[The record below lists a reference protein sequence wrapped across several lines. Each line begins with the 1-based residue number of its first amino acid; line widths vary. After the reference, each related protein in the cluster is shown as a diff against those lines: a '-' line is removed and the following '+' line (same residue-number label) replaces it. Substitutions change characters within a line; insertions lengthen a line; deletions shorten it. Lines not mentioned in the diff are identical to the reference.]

1 MMQRNSFNN
10 PKVYLIDENT
20 LKYVTEDT
28 ETGRMKSIL
37 LRRGID
43 VTSDVFDVMS
53 KSYHEENLNDR
64 YWLEH
69 LDFLSE
75 KKKSQYDAGEEGVA
89 ADPISEITDK
99 RADVF
104 SSLFKEE
111 DSDSEMVII
120 LREKILPKLT
130 ENQIN
135 LYLDLYGARK
145 TQEEI
150 RLEEIA
156 ITGKEVTHQA
166 ISNRVKK
173 LHKRVQTLMEE
184 YLPLDE
190 Q

>member
-1 MMQRNSFNN
+1 MQRNSFSN
-10 PKVYLIDENT
+10 PKAYLIDENT

-28 ETGRMKSIL
+28 ETGRLKSVL

-75 KKKSQYDAGEEGVA
+75 KKKSQYEAGEDGVA
-89 ADPISEITDK
+89 ADPISEITDNG
-99 RADVF
+99 ADVF
-104 SSLFKEE
+104 SSLFKED

-135 LYLDLYGARK
+135 LIYSLYGESK

>member
-1 MMQRNSFNN
+1 MNLRNNFNN
-10 PKVYLIDENT
+10 PKAYLIDENT

-28 ETGRMKSIL
+28 ETGRLKSVL

-53 KSYHEENLNDR
+53 ESYHAENLNDR
-64 YWLEH
+64 YWMEH

-75 KKKSQYDAGEEGVA
+75 KKKSQYDAGDDSVA
-89 ADPISEITDK
+89 ADPISEIKDGG
-99 RADVF
+99 ADVF
-104 SSLFKEE
+104 SSIFKK
-111 DSDSEMVII
+111 DDADSEMVII
-120 LREKILPKLT
+120 LREKIFPQLT
-130 ENQIN
+130 ENQLN
-135 LYLDLYGARK
+135 LIYSLYGESK

-156 ITGKEVTHQA
+156 ITGKKVTHQA